1 MRICPFPE
9 LEKPKSRCDP
19 SSLSKQPK
27 FNTRTARTSRGC
39 YALTLGPSTNTSWT
53 AQATTTS
60 SLDLFY
66 NYPSNVTLYDKWHEY
81 FRKHQPRM
89 LILWGQNDPFFTVA
103 G

>member
-1 MRICPFPE
+1 MTANSDYLGSHTFHAGHHRRP
-9 LEKPKSRCDP
+9 CD
-19 SSLSKQPK
+19 
-27 FNTRTARTSRGC
+27 
-39 YALTLGPSTNTSWT
+39 TSWT

-66 NYPSNVTLYDKWHEY
+66 NYPSNVALYDKWHEY

>member
-1 MRICPFPE
+1 MR
-9 LEKPKSRCDP
+9 
-19 SSLSKQPK
+19 SLLTIETTKVQYTHGANEPGLLS
-27 FNTRTARTSRGC
+27 
-39 YALTLGPSTNTSWT
+39 LTLGPSTNTSWT

-66 NYPSNVTLYDKWHEY
+66 NYPSNVALYDKWHEY

-89 LILWGQNDPFFTVA
+89 LILWGQNDPFFAVA